1 MVEGPFM
8 GKYDVPKGIT
18 TAEFHFVGFP
28 YTPYW
33 VHVHT
38 YKFGDFPNK
47 TTVKGQGYVSL

>member
-1 MVEGPFM
+1 VVEGPFM